1 VVHLDGILLAAGE
14 SRRMGYP
21 KPLLK
26 IDGRTFL
33 EKLADTMLAVVPR
46 LVVVL
51 GAHADRVRAVVP
63 RDDRIVVVVN
73 HDFPR
78 GQLSSLKVGLGAV
91 APTAD
96 GVLVHLCD
104 HPMARLESF
113 RAVVEAY
120 ERRRIPIVIAR
131 CGGRRGHPLVFDR
144 SLFAELVGAPEE
156 QGARYVV
163 NAEPTRVAYVDVE
176 DPGVNLDLDTPAD
189 LARAGLAMPP
199 GVG

>member
-1 VVHLDGILLAAGE
+1 
-14 SRRMGYP
+14 MGYP

-51 GAHADRVRAVVP
+51 GAHADRIRAVVP

-73 HDFPR
+73 PDFPR

-104 HPMARLESF
+104 HPTVRLESF

-144 SLFAELVGAPEE
+144 SLFGELVGAPEE

-163 NAEPTRVAYVDVE
+163 NADPTRVAYVDVE
-176 DPGVNLDLDTPAD
+176 DSGVNLDLDTPAD